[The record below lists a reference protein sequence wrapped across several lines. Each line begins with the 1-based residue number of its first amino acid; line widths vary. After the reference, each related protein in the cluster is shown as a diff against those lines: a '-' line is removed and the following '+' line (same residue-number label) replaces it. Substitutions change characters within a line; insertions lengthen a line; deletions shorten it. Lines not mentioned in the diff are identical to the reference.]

1 MNTFSLNQNIGEE
14 SILKEYKE
22 FYLKKHYTLQDYK
35 DLQEGI
41 ISNKIRDNI
50 HNSLIYYFDKYLQ
63 KYICSLTN
71 IDKKYLSSIQEENYS
86 KFYIGVSDTGD
97 ITGIPIHKSQL
108 QDIKLLLEEK
118 LVYYYKDLIGL
129 HKNKGE
135 KKVLI
140 DDCIYYDFKKIIDI
154 VKKHT
159 KIKIHKLDK
168 NSFKNDEYIRMNRI
182 ISEVLKEQKKYLLN
196 KKIFKDK
203 KKIKKEYNEKYSQAF
218 HNLIN
223 SDTMYEFKIYLQQF
237 NFPFDDVLKLLRLK
251 IKSSNTVE
259 NYLKDGFYVKKSLF
273 PEDDKKDKYYG
284 EKVNDF
290 LEYYKKF
297 KAVTLEKNIKIEPF
311 IQKDPIRKLNAVL
324 KNINCFSE
332 QFNKNKDIIYIMIEI
347 NLPIIKDNKVY
358 LGLKE
363 KGNIKIIKRTYEY
376 NMNMPC
382 TFS

>member
-140 DDCIYYDFKKIIDI
+140 DDCIYYDFKKIVDI

-168 NSFKNDEYIRMNRI
+168 NSFKNDEYIRMDRI
-182 ISEVLKEQKKYLLN
+182 ISQVLQEQKKYLLN
-196 KKIFKDK
+196 KKIFQDK

-273 PEDDKKDKYYG
+273 PEDEKKDKYYG

-297 KAVTLEKNIKIEPF
+297 KAITLEKNIKIEPF

-347 NLPIIKDNKVY
+347 NLPIIKDSKVY

>member
-140 DDCIYYDFKKIIDI
+140 DDCIYYDFKKIVDI

-168 NSFKNDEYIRMNRI
+168 NSFKNDEYIRMDRI
-182 ISEVLKEQKKYLLN
+182 ISQVLQEQKKYLLN
-196 KKIFKDK
+196 KKIFQDK

-297 KAVTLEKNIKIEPF
+297 KAITLEKNIKIEPF

>member
-50 HNSLIYYFDKYLQ
+50 HNSLKYYFDKYLQ

-140 DDCIYYDFKKIIDI
+140 DDCIYYDFKKIVDI

-168 NSFKNDEYIRMNRI
+168 NSFNNDEYIKMDII
-182 ISEVLKEQKKYLLN
+182 ISQVLQEQKKYLLN
-196 KKIFKDK
+196 KKIFQDK

-273 PEDDKKDKYYG
+273 PEDEKKDKYYG

-297 KAVTLEKNIKIEPF
+297 KEIMLEKNIKIEPF

>member
-22 FYLKKHYTLQDYK
+22 FYLKKHYSLQDYK
-35 DLQEGI
+35 DFQEGI
-41 ISNKIRDNI
+41 ITNKIRDNI

-71 IDKKYLSSIQEENYS
+71 IDKKYLDSIQEENYS
-86 KFYIGVSDTGD
+86 KFYIGVSDTGN

-108 QDIKLLLEEK
+108 EDIKLLLEEK
-118 LVYYYKDLIGL
+118 LVYYYKNLIGL
-129 HKNKGE
+129 HKNKGD

-140 DDCIYYDFKKIIDI
+140 DDCIYYDFKKIVDI

-159 KIKIHKLDK
+159 KIKIHKLEK
-168 NSFKNDEYIRMNRI
+168 NSFKNDEYIRMDRI
-182 ISEVLKEQKKYLLN
+182 ISEVLKEQKKYSLN
-196 KKIFKDK
+196 KKIYQDK

-223 SDTMYEFKIYLQQF
+223 SDTMYEFKLYLKEID
-237 NFPFDDVLKLLRLK
+237 FPFDDVLKLLRSK
-251 IKSSNTVE
+251 IKSADTVE
-259 NYLKDGFYVKKSLF
+259 NYLKNGFYVEKSLF
-273 PEDDKKDKYYG
+273 PEDEVKDKYYG
-284 EKVNDF
+284 EKVNKF
-290 LEYYKKF
+290 LEYYKEF
-297 KAVTLEKNIKIEPF
+297 KDMMLEKNIKIEPF
-311 IQKDPIRKLNAVL
+311 ILKDPIRKLNAVL

-332 QFNKNKDIIYIMIEI
+332 QFNKNNDIIYIMIEI

-358 LGLKE
+358 LGLKQ
-363 KGNIKIIKRTYEY
+363 KDNIKIIKRTYEY
-376 NMNMPC
+376 NMKMPC

>member
-1 MNTFSLNQNIGEE
+1 MNTFSLNENIGEE

-22 FYLKKHYTLQDYK
+22 FYLKKHYSLEDYK

-41 ISNKIRDNI
+41 ITNKIRTSI
-50 HNSLIYYFDKYLQ
+50 HSSLVYYFDKYLQ

-71 IDKKYLSSIQEENYS
+71 IDKKYLNSVKDENYS
-86 KFYIGVSDTGD
+86 KFYIGVSDIGD

-108 QDIKLLLEEK
+108 DDIKLLLEEK

-129 HKNKGE
+129 HKNKGD

-140 DDCIYYDFKKIIDI
+140 DDCIYYDFKKIVEII
-154 VKKHT
+154 KKNT

-168 NSFKNDEYIRMNRI
+168 NCITNDEYIKMNEMI
-182 ISEVLKEQKKYLLN
+182 EEVLKEQKIYLLEKNLYKN
-196 KKIFKDK
+196 KKKL
-203 KKIKKEYNEKYSQAF
+203 KKEYNEKYSQAF

-223 SDTMYEFKIYLQQF
+223 SDTMYEFKLYLKGID
-237 NFPFDDVLKLLRLK
+237 FPFDDVLKILRLN
-251 IKSSNTVE
+251 IKSADTVE
-259 NYLKDGFYVKKSLF
+259 TYVKNGFYVEKSLF
-273 PEDDKKDKYYG
+273 PEDEVKDKYYG
-284 EKVNDF
+284 EKVNKF
-290 LEYYKKF
+290 LEYYKEF
-297 KAVTLEKNIKIEPF
+297 KDMMLNKNIKIEPF
-311 IQKDPIRKLNAVL
+311 ILKDPIRKLNAVL
-324 KNINCFSE
+324 KNITCFSE
-332 QFNKNKDIIYIMIEI
+332 QFYKNNNIIYIMIEI

-358 LGLKE
+358 LGLKD

>member
-140 DDCIYYDFKKIIDI
+140 DDCIYYDFKKIVDI

-168 NSFKNDEYIRMNRI
+168 NSFKNDEYIRMDRI
-182 ISEVLKEQKKYLLN
+182 ISQVLQEQKKYLLN
-196 KKIFKDK
+196 KKIFQDK

-273 PEDDKKDKYYG
+273 PEDEKKDKYYG

-297 KAVTLEKNIKIEPF
+297 KAITLEKNIKIEPF

>member
-22 FYLKKHYTLQDYK
+22 FYLKKHYSLQDYK
-35 DLQEGI
+35 DFQEGI
-41 ISNKIRDNI
+41 ITNKIRDNI

-71 IDKKYLSSIQEENYS
+71 IDKKYLDSIQEENYS
-86 KFYIGVSDTGD
+86 KFYIGVSDTGN

-108 QDIKLLLEEK
+108 EDIKLLLEEK
-118 LVYYYKDLIGL
+118 LVYYYKNLIGL
-129 HKNKGE
+129 HKNKGD

-140 DDCIYYDFKKIIDI
+140 DDCIYYDFKKIVDI

-159 KIKIHKLDK
+159 KIKIHKLEK
-168 NSFKNDEYIRMNRI
+168 NSFKNDEYIRMDRI
-182 ISEVLKEQKKYLLN
+182 ISEVLKEQKKYSLN
-196 KKIFKDK
+196 KKIYQDK

-223 SDTMYEFKIYLQQF
+223 SDTMYEFKLYLKEID
-237 NFPFDDVLKLLRLK
+237 FPFDDVLKLLRSK
-251 IKSSNTVE
+251 IKSADTVE
-259 NYLKDGFYVKKSLF
+259 NYLKNGFYVEKSLF
-273 PEDDKKDKYYG
+273 PEDEVKDKYYG
-284 EKVNDF
+284 EKVNKF
-290 LEYYKKF
+290 LEYYKEF
-297 KAVTLEKNIKIEPF
+297 KDMMLEKNIKIEPF
-311 IQKDPIRKLNAVL
+311 ILKDPIRKLNEVL

-332 QFNKNKDIIYIMIEI
+332 QFNKNNDIIYIMIEI

-358 LGLKE
+358 LGLKQ
-363 KGNIKIIKRTYEY
+363 KDNIKIIKRTYEY
-376 NMNMPC
+376 NMKMPC

>member
-140 DDCIYYDFKKIIDI
+140 DDCIYYDFKKIVDI

-196 KKIFKDK
+196 KKIFQDK

-273 PEDDKKDKYYG
+273 PEDEKKDKYYG

-297 KAVTLEKNIKIEPF
+297 KEITLEKNIKIEPF